1 MILVNEIRVKYE
13 VLIQID
19 EKKID
24 AMYFD
29 NSTIAK
35 EFTEAYNRRLPGT
48 SVTPGSEAIYN
59 GAFPLDV

>member
-24 AMYFD
+24 AKYFD

-48 SVTPGSEAIYN
+48 LVTPGSEAVYN
-59 GAFPLDV
+59 GAFPLDG